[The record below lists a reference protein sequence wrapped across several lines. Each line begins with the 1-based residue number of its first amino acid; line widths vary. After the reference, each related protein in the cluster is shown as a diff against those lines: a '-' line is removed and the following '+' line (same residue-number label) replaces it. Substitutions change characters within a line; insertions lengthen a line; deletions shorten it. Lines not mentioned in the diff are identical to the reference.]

1 MPNID
6 FTEIVDRINSI
17 TPEGLT
23 CLQKARH
30 GYVCPNPQCRD
41 GSGKD
46 GTGMTYYASSNKHY
60 CGKCGRLYDNIDI
73 FGFYYGLDPKTQFKE
88 LVTRIAESYNLGS
101 IQIGHF
107 SKEPPKPQVPD
118 KHKGLILNA
127 NGNLKKFLDSQG
139 GTWRGL
145 TFDTLNKFQV
155 GFLPNWFAREGA
167 PSTPRIII
175 PTSFN
180 HYLARLHG
188 KLENFNIP
196 DDVHL
201 AEKEHRGTKEIF
213 NYQAALVDSDDPIC
227 FLVEGEIDCMS
238 CDQATASDF
247 NFAAILGSDL
257 ATSISYQLKNTSS
270 KNFIVMLDD
279 DETGRKKAPILAVKL
294 RNLGH
299 RACVA
304 FMNAKPH
311 IQIYEEKA
319 PEVKPKKLTT
329 WDILPQLKR
338 EELLKIGSDL
348 KTSDGIML
356 EFFKLLERNR
366 NGLFLGLPL
375 DVWARYGCRVMDSW
389 TSPQSR
395 VERKHESPTS
405 RMLIPS
411 STDKFE
417 PYYRAMKLVAEDD
430 VEKLQRD
437 RANEE
442 IIRVGVPT
450 LFNRKA
456 LQNDLVFAVEDEVDA
471 MTIEFA
477 GFHAVATCGKQPN
490 LLLDELKKITN
501 TPKIISLD
509 SSIDVEKIIALG
521 IPAVFRPDDDA
532 NITLLKYGMNSL
544 KKNLKYIIE
553 DTAEKFAALDLPERI
568 LPEVEAVEE
577 KITDAPKPQEKPKFK
592 DANEILQAD
601 PALLKTIL
609 EEIYSEAEK
618 FFEECEDDLPE
629 KNFTNDEIER
639 WQETN
644 GEINSDVLADLQSKA
659 NWIKNLQ
666 PSSKCEFDST
676 LQKALGDFRFYDFF
690 ADVAENFFNRLRD
703 AKDAAKKKVST
714 FKKLSAHAETSI
726 ELRGDAA
733 KKELEDAK
741 PSDEENSL
749 AGFDLAKFERAVNA
763 FKTKAKREHK
773 AWLAQAELD
782 IVNAKIDAAR
792 KTYEENPPTVKDF
805 VTDAPIDLVLP
816 YGIFFDACGI
826 RVEDLDKPPTK
837 NGRPVVEAAQ
847 NIVMPVC
854 IYREVV
860 ENDATP
866 VNGDQYKIA
875 IKNGGQWRYA
885 VVPAAKLVDP
895 NSVAELSKIG
905 ALISSKNFFAKAMVK
920 IIAFNETNGI
930 LPVKKVY
937 TQPGWHKDDD
947 GKDVFIYPT
956 GTEDYIVK
964 NGGFDYKKTFTPHGD
979 KDEWLKMFDRIIFH
993 NPLNPDERKL
1003 NLTAAII
1010 IGANAGTP
1018 LIKPLGIRN
1027 PQFNLGFD
1035 SGNGKTALGEFA
1047 VSFYGNP
1054 LVLVPTCNAT
1064 QNFLENLAVKI
1075 NDFPHAVDELQA
1087 AKKNVRENMDE
1098 FLYNFAGGETRGRAD
1113 ITGDA
1118 RPTMRFRGCRTF
1130 TGEQSI
1136 TTDASGQGALARIF
1150 EIKHSALFED
1160 SFAVELHNF
1169 TRENF
1174 GFFGKNLTNFVA
1186 GNVEHLRTTFSAA
1199 KNFLTRK
1206 SGEQMLSS
1214 HVTMLAYALTGF
1226 YSALLSCDFLP
1237 AEEINKL
1244 CAQVMEGSLILLDD
1258 APTKFQAKNINR
1270 ALPDLLDYISC
1281 HPKNFDTEVITNGNP
1296 EFTPAEAHES
1306 FGVALKDGRIAL
1318 APSVL
1323 KRILNEL
1330 GYPNA
1335 NAIINGFGEAG
1346 YFQCS
1351 NIKDKYRKYQGKLP
1365 VEYSRFIGKTA
1376 WYYILQPV
1384 SELEDIGC

>member
-6 FTEIVDRINSI
+6 FTEVVDRINSI

-101 IQIGHF
+101 IQIGNF
-107 SKEPPKPQVPD
+107 SKELPKPQVPD

-145 TFDTLNKFQV
+145 TYETLNKFQV
-155 GFLPNWFAREGA
+155 GFLSNWFAREGA

-180 HYLARLHG
+180 HYLARLLG
-188 KLENFNIP
+188 KLDDFNIP

-213 NYQAALVDSDDPIC
+213 NYQAALIDSDDPIC

-238 CDQATASDF
+238 CVQAVESKF
-247 NFAAILGSDL
+247 NVAAILGSDL
-257 ATSISYQLKNTSS
+257 GHAISNQLRNTSQ

-311 IQIYEEKA
+311 IQIYEEKISVA
-319 PEVKPKKLTT
+319 KPKELTT
-329 WDILPQLKR
+329 WDILPQIKR
-338 EELLKIGSDL
+338 DELLKISGDL
-348 KTSDGIML
+348 QTSTGLML
-356 EFFKLLERNR
+356 DFFKLLQRNR
-366 NGLFLGLPL
+366 DGLFRGLPF
-375 DVWARYGCRVMDSW
+375 VTWAHYGCRVVDNW

-395 VERKHESPTS
+395 VERKHETS
-405 RMLIPS
+405 TRRMLIPS

-430 VEKLQRD
+430 IEKLQRE

-442 IIRVGVPT
+442 IIRVGIPN
-450 LFNRKA
+450 LFNRDA

-471 MTIEFA
+471 MTIEFI

-490 LLLDELKKITN
+490 LLLDELKKIRN

-509 SSIDVEKIIALG
+509 SSIDAKKICALG
-521 IPAVFRPDDDA
+521 FPAVFRPAQEA
-532 NITLLKYGMNSL
+532 NITLLKYGFDSL
-544 KKNLKYIIE
+544 KKNLNYIIE
-553 DTAEKFAALDLPERI
+553 NTAEQFAALVLPERV
-568 LPEVEAVEE
+568 LPEVEAVDE
-577 KITDAPKPQEKPKFK
+577 KISDAPKSQEKPKFK

-601 PALLKTIL
+601 PALLKTTL
-609 EEIYSEAEK
+609 EEIYSEAKK
-618 FFEECEDDLPE
+618 FFAEHADQPAAVNQPDDAV
-629 KNFTNDEIER
+629 ER
-639 WQETN
+639 WQTAN
-644 GEINSDVLADLQSKA
+644 GKINPDVLAALKDKVE
-659 NWIKNLQ
+659 WIKNLL

-690 ADVAENFFNRLRD
+690 SDVAEIFLTQLRE
-703 AKDAAKKKVST
+703 ARTAAKKKVSD
-714 FKKLSAHAETSI
+714 FKKLSAHAEKSI
-726 ELRGDAA
+726 ELRGEAA
-733 KKELEDAK
+733 RQELEDAT
-741 PSDEENSL
+741 PTDEENAL
-749 AGFDLAKFERAVNA
+749 AKFDLVKFERAINS
-763 FKTKAKREHK
+763 FCTKAKREHS
-773 AWLAQAELD
+773 AWLKQDE
-782 IVNAKIDAAR
+782 VNRANEEILAAR
-792 KTYEENPPTVKDF
+792 QAYADNPSTVKDF
-805 VTDAPIDLVLP
+805 IHDAPFDLLLP
-816 YGIFFDACGI
+816 MGVFFDASGSI
-826 RVEDLDKPPTK
+826 RITDYDKPPGK
-837 NGRPVVEAAQ
+837 NGYQIVEAAQ

-854 IYREVV
+854 IYREVI

-885 VVPAAKLVDP
+885 TVPAAKLVDP
-895 NSVAELSKIG
+895 NSVSELSKIG
-905 ALISSKNFFAKAMVK
+905 ALISNKNFFAKAMVK
-920 IIAFNETNGI
+920 IIAFNETGGI

-937 TQPGWHKDDD
+937 TQPGWHRGDD

-956 GTEDYIVK
+956 GNDDYIVK
-964 NGGFDYKKTFTPHGD
+964 NGDFDYKRAFTPHGD

-1018 LIKPLGIRN
+1018 LIKPLGLRN
-1027 PQFNLGFD
+1027 PQFLLGFD
-1035 SGNGKTALGEFA
+1035 SGNGKTALGKFA
-1047 VSFYGNP
+1047 VSFFGDP
-1054 LVLVPTCNAT
+1054 SILVPTCNAT
-1064 QNFLENLAVKI
+1064 QNFLENLAVKL

-1087 AKKNVRENMDE
+1087 AKKYIRENMDE
-1098 FLYNFAGGETRGRAD
+1098 FIYNFAGGETRGRAD
-1113 ITGDA
+1113 ITGDSK
-1118 RPTMRFRGCRTF
+1118 PTAHFRGCRTF

-1136 TTDASGQGALARIF
+1136 TNDASGQGAISRIF
-1150 EIKHSALFED
+1150 EIKQSGLFED
-1160 SFAVELHNF
+1160 SFAVGLHNF
-1169 TRENF
+1169 TIDNF
-1174 GFFGKNLTNFVA
+1174 GHFGKPLTKFVA
-1186 GNVEHLRTTFSAA
+1186 GNIELLRKTFSAA
-1199 KNFLTRK
+1199 KDFLTRA
-1206 SGEQMLSS
+1206 SDEQMLSS
-1214 HVTMLAYALTGF
+1214 HLSMVAYAITGF

-1237 AEEINKL
+1237 AEEINEL
-1244 CAQVMEGSLILLDD
+1244 CAQVLTGAPVLLDD

-1270 ALPDLLDYISC
+1270 ALPDLLDYIGS
-1281 HPKNFDTEVITNGNP
+1281 HPKYFDKEITSNGTTT
-1296 EFTPAEAHES
+1296 FASAEANET
-1306 FGVALKDGRIAL
+1306 FGVALADGRIAL
-1318 APSVL
+1318 TPSVL
-1323 KRILNEL
+1323 KKILNEL

-1335 NAIINGFGEAG
+1335 AAIIRGFGEAG
-1346 YFQCS
+1346 YFDGTKHK
-1351 NIKDKYRKYQGKLP
+1351 NNYKNYQRRLS
-1365 VEYSRFIGKTA
+1365 VEYSSFTGKNA
-1376 WYYILQPV
+1376 WHYVLQPT
-1384 SELEDIGC
+1384 EQFENI